1 MPDPAPTSNSDLA
14 STSELDSDPTSDP
27 ASTSELDPVPT
38 SDSHPASTPNP
49 DLSWTNF
56 RWKLFAEPG
65 LAAIF

>member
-1 MPDPAPTSNSDLA
+1 MPDPASTSDSDLA
-14 STSELDSDPTSDP
+14 STSEW
-27 ASTSELDPVPT
+27 DPVPT
-38 SDSHPASTPNP
+38 SDSDPASTPNP

>member
-1 MPDPAPTSNSDLA
+1 MPDPA
-14 STSELDSDPTSDP
+14 STSDSDP
-27 ASTSELDPVPT
+27 ASTSESDPVPT
-38 SDSHPASTPNP
+38 SDSDPASTPNP